1 MVSLLECV
9 EVQQPLEVD
18 THLDENTKEHLGS
31 WGCMRKGL
39 MAEILAER
47 IHLIA
52 RDREILRVETF
63 DEGPGESVVEEEVL
77 FVIFLVAVQ
86 VCSL

>member
-1 MVSLLECV
+1 
-9 EVQQPLEVD
+9 
-18 THLDENTKEHLGS
+18 
-31 WGCMRKGL
+31 
-39 MAEILAER
+39 MAEVLAER

-52 RDREILRVETF
+52 RDREILRVETL
-63 DEGPGESVVEEEVL
+63 DKGPGESVIEQELL